1 MKKNI
6 LMMAVFA
13 AFLSFSV
20 VKIGDGVTVAVP
32 AVEAKAEAKVTICH
46 IPPGNPSN
54 TQTLSVGES
63 AVAAHLAEHGDYLG
77 ACGSAVTNDNDNAS
91 NSNDNASNNNDNESK
106 DNDNES
112 KDNDS
117 ESKDND
123 NESKDNDN
131 ESSGGGSLS
140 SCDCPPGIP
149 SCVCPDGAAGNPITA
164 TPLSNANVQSLR
176 SIHGE

>member
-112 KDNDS
+112 
-117 ESKDND
+117 
-123 NESKDNDN
+123 
-131 ESSGGGSLS
+131 SGGGSLS